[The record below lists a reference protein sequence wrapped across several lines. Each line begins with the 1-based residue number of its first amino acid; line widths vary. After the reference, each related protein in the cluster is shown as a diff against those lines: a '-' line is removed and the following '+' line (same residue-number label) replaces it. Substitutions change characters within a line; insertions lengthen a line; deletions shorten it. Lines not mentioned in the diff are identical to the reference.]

1 MELRVVIAG
10 AAGNM
15 GSQAVR
21 AVSEADD
28 MQLVAAVDPGAIDE
42 DAGERAGIGRI
53 GVPIVGDLATV
64 FEVANPT
71 VLVDFTRPDTVKQ
84 NVLLAV
90 ERGLHAVVGTTG
102 LSQDDWAE
110 IDQLAREKN
119 VGVLHAPNFALG
131 AVLMMRFAREA
142 ARFFPQAEI
151 IEMHHDHKRDAPSGT
166 ALHTAEMIRSVWEQ
180 APVPKV
186 DEMEVVE
193 GARGGNANGV
203 RIHSVRLPG
212 HVAHQEV
219 LLGLPGET
227 LTIRHDSIDRRCFMP
242 GVLAALRAVG
252 NLRGVHLGLENILF
266 SDSNRPI
273 GTRS

>member
-28 MQLVAAVDPGAIDE
+28 MQLVAAVDPGAVDE

-53 GVPIVGDLATV
+53 GVPIVGDLETV
-64 FEVANPT
+64 FDVANPT

-84 NVLLAV
+84 NVRFAV

-102 LSQDDWAE
+102 LSEADWSE
-110 IDQLAREKN
+110 IDQLARDKN

-131 AVLMMRFAREA
+131 AILMMRFAREA

-151 IEMHHDHKRDAPSGT
+151 IELHHDHKRDAPSGT
-166 ALHTAEMIRSVWEQ
+166 ALHTAEMIRSVWDE

-186 DEMEVVE
+186 DEIEVVE

-266 SDSNRPI
+266 SDS
-273 GTRS
+273 

>member
-28 MQLVAAVDPGAIDE
+28 MQLVAAVDPGAVDE